1 MTAFLIRAVGSG
13 SMRSLLAAAAIACLR
28 TMRWAVVT
36 TLLILRPV
44 IAMLLLPL
52 GMMLVLLA
60 VLIGFW
66 AEARPIAEHRWALL
80 GIGLG
85 SIALIQL
92 YDALIGVLAALP
104 LAHGS
109 VHR

>member
-1 MTAFLIRAVGSG
+1 MTTFRLRAAVSG
-13 SMRSLLAAAAIACLR
+13 SMLSLVALVAITCLR
-28 TMRWAVVT
+28 MLRWALVT

-44 IAMLLLPL
+44 IAMLLVPL
-52 GMMLVLLA
+52 GVTLVLLA

-85 SIALIQL
+85 SIALMQVF
-92 YDALIGVLAALP
+92 DGVIGLLDSLP
-104 LAHGS
+104 PGDGRD
-109 VHR
+109 HR